1 MDSVIK
7 IENNILANYVMF
19 KLDKIE
25 NEFTLEELDKVREIV
40 IDYSDIDEEID
51 NSFSLLDELLKF
63 RNIERIT
70 IRNGYIYNDSY
81 KIFLQLNN
89 LRKMVFEKCE
99 FENVDLIVS
108 LNLTG
113 LSLIDCKINNYNFI
127 GTLLGIDR
135 LCIVNGQVDIDK
147 INKLEG
153 LISLQLSYSKIVSDN
168 KEICLNNIE
177 ELYID
182 NTNIERFDFLLGLNH
197 LKRVSIDR
205 EQYKMNKEL
214 FDKLMEG
221 NVIVLYEN
229 MIQVGDMNGI

>member
-81 KIFLQLNN
+81 RIFLQLNN

-127 GTLLGIDR
+127 GTLLDIDR

>member
-51 NSFSLLDELLKF
+51 NSFSLLEELLKF

-127 GTLLGIDR
+127 GTLLDIDR

-182 NTNIERFDFLLGLNH
+182 NTNIEGFDFLLGLNH

>member
-7 IENNILANYVMF
+7 IENNLLANYIMF

-25 NEFTLEELDKVREIV
+25 NEFTLEELDKIKEIV
-40 IDYSDIDEEID
+40 IDYSDMNEELD
-51 NSFSLLDELLKF
+51 NSFSLLNELLKF
-63 RNIERIT
+63 KNIERIT

-89 LRKMVFEKCE
+89 LRKIVFEKCE
-99 FENVDLIVS
+99 FENADLIVS
-108 LNLTG
+108 LNLTS

-127 GTLLGIDR
+127 GTLLNIEK
-135 LCIVNGQVDIDK
+135 LCIVNGQVNIDK

-168 KEICLNNIE
+168 KEIYLNNIE

-182 NTNIERFDFLLGLNH
+182 NTNIEKFDFLMGLNN
-197 LKRVSIDR
+197 LKRVSIDMR
-205 EQYKMNKEL
+205 QYKTNKEL
-214 FDKLMEG
+214 FDKLNEG